1 MKTRE
6 QIKDLIEFGFK
17 KSTILNL
24 TEGQISNLHKRL
36 TEKKEPKEAVTK
48 TSTTTTYDLS
58 ADMDRKEL
66 ENKLG
71 SKGVPAF
78 VDPATKKVTISSGEV
93 KEDDSLGALAMQDYT
108 GQEGPH
114 DEKDMAPDGM
124 DDDSDN
130 DRSMMGESR
139 KKKSKAKNPWA
150 ICTATMGKEYGTTER
165 SDWTKKQMNKYEK
178 CVKDV
183 KKSIKEGKDPYEVIL
198 ERNILTLL
206 EREMY
211 PTMTKAELMKAIKES
226 KSSAPAP
233 TKPDVKP
240 DVKPGTSPTRRR
252 RPGQVPG
259 PDPAP
264 KAKSEDEMMD
274 EYMDLISKILRN
286 EK

>member
-24 TEGQISNLHKRL
+24 TEGQISNLHKKLMEQPTQVSGKNL
-36 TEKKEPKEAVTK
+36 TTKQSLPDYLMQGPDAVATIKGTATVRKK
-48 TSTTTTYDLS
+48 D
-58 ADMDRKEL
+58 
-66 ENKLG
+66 
-71 SKGVPAF
+71 GVVQITPE
-78 VDPATKKVTISSGEV
+78 GEMS
-93 KEDDSLGALAMQDYT
+93 EDDSLGSLAMQDYT

-114 DEKDMAPDGM
+114 DEEDMAPDGM
-124 DDDSDN
+124 GDDSDYA
-130 DRSMMGESR
+130 RYMMRESK

-198 ERNILTLL
+198 ERNILALL

-211 PTMTKAELMKAIKES
+211 PTMTKAELMKTIRES